1 MFNLS
6 THPIYMENF
15 SPVTAHRSSCH
26 ATVHCSPGPPTLPEP
41 HNVAN
46 ILCRGVHATGVWLL
60 PMYHQGGGTPRGD
73 REDRHRH
80 CRDWRGREGEERGG
94 EGRGGEGRGG
104 GEGMGGEGRGGEGR
118 EGKGREGKGREGE
131 GEGKGREGK

>member
-1 MFNLS
+1 MFSLS

-73 REDRHRH
+73 REDHHRH
-80 CRDWRGREGEERGG
+80 CRDWRGRGG

-104 GEGMGGEGRGGEGR
+104 GGGEGRGGEGR
-118 EGKGREGKGREGE
+118 EGKGKGK
-131 GEGKGREGK
+131 GKGREGKGSKVRGWEGA